1 MSAQAHFSSLFQIQN
16 FHQSMSDMSAYSLII
31 LCTQQLKTIF
41 FCFTTNYC
49 IISFVSSSG
58 ILIFFR
64 KLSLHAL
71 VFLFLIFSFFG
82 IIFCLFCSSSSV
94 NPFHTGTDQA
104 SWPSPMNWNWLEA
117 RQESQLRLYQDS
129 WATGYRRELKQVT
142 SLLACSPRWRGRVLP
157 YLG

>member
-1 MSAQAHFSSLFQIQN
+1 MSAQAHFSSLLQIQN
-16 FHQSMSDMSAYSLII
+16 LHQSTSDISAYSLLI

-71 VFLFLIFSFFG
+71 VFLFLIFFSFFG

-94 NPFHTGTDQA
+94 NPFQTCAYQA
-104 SWPSPMNWNWLEA
+104 SWPSPMNRNWLEA
-117 RQESQLRLYQDS
+117 RQESQGFIRALASLV
-129 WATGYRRELKQVT
+129 TGGNQNK
-142 SLLACSPRWRGRVLP
+142 
-157 YLG
+157 